1 MKTRIIFAAVF
12 VLLFLMVTVNAQ
24 KEIIDVNKL
33 KIVAVPIHILELVLA
48 LFISYKSL
56 KFFRITKPINL
67 FLFLYTSIGFFI
79 ISSLLYLF
87 LYFSVKT
94 PLEVNFVSVY
104 IGSRIALMGML
115 ISFVIFF
122 YQWHKIMRGTN
133 TK

>member
-1 MKTRIIFAAVF
+1 MKTKIIFVSVF
-12 VLLFLMVTVNAQ
+12 VLLFLMVSVKAQ
-24 KEIIDVNKL
+24 KEIIDINQL
-33 KIVAVPIHILELVLA
+33 KNVAVPVHILELVLA
-48 LFISYKSL
+48 LFICFKAL

-79 ISSLLYLF
+79 ISSLLYLL
-87 LYFSVKT
+87 LYLSIKI

-115 ISFVIFF
+115 ISFVVFF
-122 YQWHKIMRGTN
+122 YQWNKIMRKTN

>member
-1 MKTRIIFAAVF
+1 MKTKIILASVF
-12 VLLFLMVTVNAQ
+12 VLLFLMVSVKAQ
-24 KEIIDVNKL
+24 KEIIDINQL
-33 KIVAVPIHILELVLA
+33 KTVAVPVHILELILA
-48 LFISYKSL
+48 LFICFKAL

-87 LYFSVKT
+87 LYFSIKI

-104 IGSRIALMGML
+104 IGSRVALMGML

-122 YQWHKIMRGTN
+122 YQWNKIMRKTN
-133 TK
+133 IK